1 MSSSFSIFTT
11 SPTAKGFVD
20 VKPSILNF
28 PFMRALYTLPD
39 SFFTMYQLP
48 VDLYT
53 VAIMDSFYERYFPT
67 IGILRPT
74 PKALEDTLIMGQ
86 N

>member
-1 MSSSFSIFTT
+1 
-11 SPTAKGFVD
+11 
-20 VKPSILNF
+20 
-28 PFMRALYTLPD
+28 MRALYTFPD

-53 VAIMDSFYERYFPT
+53 VAIMDWFYERYFPT
-67 IGILRPT
+67 IGILLPT
-74 PKALEDTLIMGQ
+74 PKALDDTLIIGQ